1 MMPGVH
7 WSLTKEKHDKLVAPH
22 IHPALLQPSIWAYIA
37 RAHFRG
43 APRLNYD
50 GTPYTNPG
58 LNTEDGPDEP
68 WFYEQASLNA
78 TSSNPDEQGA
88 VDGTSFTESVKMKA
102 G

>member
-22 IHPALLQPSIWAYIA
+22 IHPSLLQPSIWGYIA
-37 RAHFRG
+37 RAHFSGR
-43 APRLNYD
+43 PRVNYD

-58 LNTEDGPDEP
+58 LNTEDGPDQP
-68 WFYEQASLNA
+68 WFYEQAALNA
-78 TSSNPDEQGA
+78 TTSNPDEQSR
-88 VDGTSFTESVKMKA
+88 DSMSLTESIHTKA